1 MRRIESKNKLDTGKK
16 NVPSA
21 DTGKKNV
28 PSADMYIDL
37 LAKEE
42 AGEGG
47 FNLILKLY

>member
-1 MRRIESKNKLDTGKK
+1 MRRIESKNIL
-16 NVPSA
+16 